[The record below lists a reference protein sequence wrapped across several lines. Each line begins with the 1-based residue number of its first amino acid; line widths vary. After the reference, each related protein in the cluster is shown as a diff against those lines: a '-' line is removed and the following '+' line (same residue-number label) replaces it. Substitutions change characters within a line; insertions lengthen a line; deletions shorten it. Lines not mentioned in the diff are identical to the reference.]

1 MRRSLFISEWKNVF
15 KNKKLLISITAVL
28 FVPLMYAG
36 MFLWAFWDP
45 YDHTADLP
53 IALINEDEGA
63 EFEGE
68 YLEIGNELVDNL
80 NDLEELNFDIVSKEQ
95 GYRDLKDQKYYMLV
109 EIPADFS
116 KNATTLLDDHPKKL
130 ELKYIPNESFN
141 FLSSQIGESAV
152 KEIKSEIAAEVS
164 KTYAETMFDK
174 LKDIAD
180 GFEKASDGSGEL
192 DDGAIK
198 LKDGSK
204 DLKDNLVKLAEKSIE
219 FEEGVQTAT
228 NGSKDLAKGSNELVD
243 GMGQLTNASGQ
254 LLNASKDVK
263 AGSQALANG
272 MNEAYAGVNKLNKN
286 IPELISG
293 TNKVQQGLT
302 QFQQQLP
309 KQMADQIGN
318 QIEASSKAM
327 MEGLNELENGIVSG
341 VENGLKNK
349 MAPELAEGLTQGL
362 AKELSEGISKE
373 LSTQLSQ
380 EIAEKIVA
388 EQAGQMEKFFEAME
402 KNGVINEKQKSIML
416 AQLNNNMPTKE
427 QLAGQLKANMEPK
440 IKEGLSENLPEKMEP
455 GIESG
460 VNQAVDMTVKEM
472 KPTISDGFNQYK
484 TAVNDKLGGATNGLE
499 KEIAKAVDPVF
510 NQLNGGLTAINDGQQ
525 LLSGGVNQLAK
536 GTKDLKDGS
545 QQLANGQ
552 QQYVSGMEQFTGK
565 MSEANS
571 GAGKLSSGA
580 NELSNGMNQLLDG
593 STQFNDASHQLAD
606 GSGKL
611 ADGTTE
617 LQDGTKELHD
627 KLSEAADE
635 VGSVESNESTYDM
648 MGNPVEMDKQEVNRV
663 PNYGTGF
670 APYFISLG
678 LFVGALLISIVVNL
692 NDPVIEPKNA
702 FTLFMS
708 KFGMLAVVGTIQALI
723 LDAILL
729 YGLGLEVKNT
739 ALFVLVTIIT
749 SLVFMTLVQFLSTTL
764 GDPGRFIAIVLLI
777 LQLTTSAG
785 TFPLELIPDVL
796 HPINSLLPMTYS
808 VQAFKAVVSS
818 GDYSFMW
825 QNVGIL
831 FIYIVI
837 AMALTYTYF
846 LVKEKKH
853 GYVKDKQ
860 AEAIYNE

>member
-1 MRRSLFISEWKNVF
+1 MKRSLFISEWKNVF
-15 KNKKLLISITAVL
+15 KSKKLLISITAVL

-63 EFEGE
+63 DFEGE
-68 YLEIGNELVDNL
+68 HLEIGNELVDNL
-80 NDLEELNFDIVSKEQ
+80 NELEELNFDIVSKEQ
-95 GYRDLKDQKYYMLV
+95 GYRDLKEQKYYMLV

-116 KNATTLLDDHPKKL
+116 KNATTLLDDDPKKL

-152 KEIKSEIAAEVS
+152 KEIKSEIANEVS

-174 LKDIAD
+174 LDDIAD
-180 GFEKASDGSGEL
+180 GFYKASDGSGEL

-204 DLKDNLVKLAEKSIE
+204 ELKDNLVKLAEKSIE
-219 FEEGVQTAT
+219 FEEGVFTAT
-228 NGSKDLAKGSNELVD
+228 NGSKELVNGSNDLANGV
-243 GMGQLTNASGQ
+243 GQLTDASGQ
-254 LLNASKDVK
+254 LLNASKDVQD
-263 AGSQALANG
+263 GSQALANG
-272 MNEAYAGVNKLNKN
+272 MNKAYSGVNQLDKN

-309 KQMADQIGN
+309 KQMAGEIDNKIASSLTEMNKGLKQLEDGIVAGLEDEFAPKLSEEIAGGIEKELVPMQEALGQLPQTMSKGIAKEMTPELIKQQEDQVKQIFAVMQQVGVSPEHIGAVKQALDSN
-318 QIEASSKAM
+318 PVDSESIENELQQKIEA
-327 MEGLNELENGIVSG
+327 GI
-341 VENGLKNK
+341 KQQ
-349 MAPELAEGLTQGL
+349 MP
-362 AKELSEGISKE
+362 
-373 LSTQLSQ
+373 STGPVN
-380 EIAEKIVA
+380 IKDKI
-388 EQAGQMEKFFEAME
+388 Q
-402 KNGVINEKQKSIML
+402 
-416 AQLNNNMPTKE
+416 
-427 QLAGQLKANMEPK
+427 
-440 IKEGLSENLPEKMEP
+440 P
-455 GIESG
+455 GITAGVDEVVKNINGGFDQYKAG
-460 VNQAVDMTVKEM
+460 VNEA
-472 KPTISDGFNQYK
+472 
-484 TAVNDKLGGATNGLE
+484 LGGATGQIE
-499 KEIAKAVDPVF
+499 DTIAKAVNPVF

-525 LLSGGVNQLAK
+525 LLSGGVNQLVK
-536 GTKDLKDGS
+536 GTKELKDGS

-565 MSEANS
+565 MSEANTGS
-571 GAGKLSSGA
+571 SKLASGA

-593 STQFNDASHQLAD
+593 SKQFNDASHKLAD
-606 GSGKL
+606 GSDKL
-611 ADGTTE
+611 SDGTTK

-635 VGSVESNESTYDM
+635 VGSVKSNESTYDM

-678 LFVGALLISIVVNL
+678 LFVGALLISIVLNL
-692 NDPVIEPKNA
+692 NDPVIKPKNA
-702 FTLFMS
+702 LTLFLS
-708 KFGMLAVVGTIQALI
+708 KFGMLAVVGIIQALI

-739 ALFVLVTIIT
+739 ALFVFVTIIT
-749 SLVFMTLVQFLSTTL
+749 SLVFMTLVQLLSTTL

-785 TFPLELIPDVL
+785 TFPLELIPKVL

-808 VQAFKAVVSS
+808 VQAFKAVISS

-831 FIYIVI
+831 FIYIVV
-837 AMALTYTYF
+837 AMALTFTYF
-846 LVKEKKH
+846 LVKERKQE
-853 GYVKDKQ
+853 YVKGEQVK
-860 AEAIYNE
+860 AVYND

>member
-1 MRRSLFISEWKNVF
+1 MRTSLFISEWKNVF

-228 NGSKDLAKGSNELVD
+228 NGSKDLAKGSNELAD

-327 MEGLNELENGIVSG
+327 MEGLNELESGIVSG
-341 VENGLKNK
+341 LEKEFAPKLSKGIVAGIEENL
-349 MAPELAEGLTQGL
+349 APMQEALGQLPETM
-362 AKELSEGISKE
+362 
-373 LSTQLSQ
+373 STG
-380 EIAEKIVA
+380 IAEKLTPELIAQQEDQV
-388 EQAGQMEKFFEAME
+388 
-402 KNGVINEKQKSIML
+402 KQIFAVM
-416 AQLNNNMPTKE
+416 QQVGIPKE
-427 QLAGQLKANMEPK
+427 QIDDVQQAIASNTPK
-440 IKEGLSENLPEKMEP
+440 QEDIEKELQQKIQAD
-455 GIESG
+455 IEQQMPAPKPLNIEGKIQDG
-460 VNQAVDMTVKEM
+460 VNTGVNEVVKNI
-472 KPTISDGFNQYK
+472 KGGFDEYR
-484 TAVNDKLGGATNGLE
+484 TGVNKALRGSTGQIEG
-499 KEIAKAVDPVF
+499 EIAKAVDPVF